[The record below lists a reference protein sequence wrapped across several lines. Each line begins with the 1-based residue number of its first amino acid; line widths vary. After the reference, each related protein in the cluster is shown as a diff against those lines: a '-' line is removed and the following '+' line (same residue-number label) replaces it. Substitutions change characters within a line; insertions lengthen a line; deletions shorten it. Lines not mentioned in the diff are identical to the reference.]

1 MPAAARVLRARPSS
15 PPVVVR
21 QYYKAAPPGTR
32 MLEYE
37 CTEGM
42 WAEHE
47 ERRGIRTGR

>member
-1 MPAAARVLRARPSS
+1 
-15 PPVVVR
+15 VVVR